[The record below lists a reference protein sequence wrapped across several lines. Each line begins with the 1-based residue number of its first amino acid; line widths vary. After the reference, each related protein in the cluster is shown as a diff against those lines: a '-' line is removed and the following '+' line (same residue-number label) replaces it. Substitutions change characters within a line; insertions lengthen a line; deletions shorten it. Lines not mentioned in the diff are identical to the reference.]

1 MGCARRASR
10 QPWGAGWCPGRTACR
25 LSRTS
30 LPSASPWG
38 LCWGLGSLSPAGL
51 PASRR
56 TALGAA
62 LVAGPNAPRWCRL
75 QGTDARPWVQGG
87 WRQGLHGPQLAWTG
101 PGSAPQ
107 PRRRLQPA
115 AGSGAPACSG
125 GRSLDSCSD
134 SVACLSF
141 HGVSIL
147 QPPSVLIP
155 GGRGRGCLPW
165 HRVAGAGIQAALGMP
180 GSCVQQQF

>member
-1 MGCARRASR
+1 M
-10 QPWGAGWCPGRTACR
+10 ACG

-30 LPSASPWG
+30 LPSASPG
-38 LCWGLGSLSPAGL
+38 CLCWGPSPSARWGCSGCRLPTARLGVLPSEQPLHYGAECTVVVAAAGEPVQGYVCWGMEAGARRSLPCRDGSELGSVAAQAAPAWE
-51 PASRR
+51 A
-56 TALGAA
+56 
-62 LVAGPNAPRWCRL
+62 V
-75 QGTDARPWVQGG
+75 
-87 WRQGLHGPQLAWTG
+87 
-101 PGSAPQ
+101 
-107 PRRRLQPA
+107 PA

-125 GRSLDSCSD
+125 RSSLDSCNV

-165 HRVAGAGIQAALGMP
+165 HRVVCAGIQAVLGMP
-180 GSCVQQQF
+180 EFYMQQQF